1 MDMETVY
8 VVTAAAAGYL
18 LGSVNLSII
27 ISRLRGKD
35 IRKVDSG
42 NAGATNTLRAFGPAF
57 AAIVFVFDFL
67 KGFLPAL
74 LLSLAKYDTAA
85 CAYAFF
91 AVLGHCFPLY
101 FGFKGGK
108 GVATSIGA
116 LFAIAPAAALLGLLE
131 FIVLVLLFRFVSLA
145 SIVAAINIA
154 AFTYFI
160 YGLTPLF
167 WTVVLIAA
175 LVIAGH
181 RTNIVRIREGSENA
195 LFGKGKKKNDK
206 V

>member
-1 MDMETVY
+1 MNMAY
-8 VVTAAAAGYL
+8 ILAAAACGYL

-27 ISRLRGKD
+27 GSKLRGKD
-35 IRKVDSG
+35 IRKVGSG
-42 NAGATNTLRAFGPAF
+42 NAGATNTLRAFGPGF
-57 AAIVFVFDFL
+57 AAAVFVFDFL

-74 LLSLAKYDTAA
+74 LLNLSGFETAA
-85 CAYAFF
+85 CVYAFF

-116 LFAIAPAAALLGLLE
+116 LFAIAPVAAALGLLE

-145 SIVAAINIA
+145 SIVAAINIV
-154 AFTYFI
+154 AFTYFL
-160 YGLTPLF
+160 YGFGPLF
-167 WTVVLIAA
+167 CAVVLIAA
-175 LVIAGH
+175 LVISGH
-181 RTNIVRIREGSENA
+181 RSNIIRIREGRENA
-195 LFGKGKKKNDK
+195 LFGKGKKNEK